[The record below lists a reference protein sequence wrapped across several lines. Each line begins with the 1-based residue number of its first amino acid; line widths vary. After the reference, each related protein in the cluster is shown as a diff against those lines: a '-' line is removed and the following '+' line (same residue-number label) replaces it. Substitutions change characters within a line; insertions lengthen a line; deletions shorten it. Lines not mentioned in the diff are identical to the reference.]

1 MTSSADFDPFA
12 PETVENP
19 HAFFRA
25 LRDDAPVCPLRGG
38 QWTVVSRREH
48 IEAVAMDPE
57 TFSSNLVG
65 VLIAGNAARDGT
77 AAPTLLEMPV
87 GGPRPVDALAIADPP
102 AHTRQ
107 RKLVNGAF
115 SMRRIQGLEPM
126 LRRLAG
132 ELFDAFEEQDEV
144 EWMEAVARPLPMVVI
159 CELLGFPIE
168 DAGEIERW
176 SNAGIALLSGLAT
189 AAEIG
194 ANSIQVA
201 ELGGYITARFAEA
214 KTALPDD
221 VMGDLARAT
230 LAVRP
235 AIGDDEAVAI
245 LLQLLIAGQET
256 TTSLLGG
263 AARLLAE
270 DPALQ
275 ARLRSEPSK
284 VASFIEEAVRL
295 ESPFYGHFRV
305 AKKDTELAG
314 CPVSAGTRLML
325 LWGSGNRDGHASLEH
340 VDLDRDKPRAHLSFG
355 HGIHYCI
362 GAELARL
369 EARVVVE
376 TLLDRTR
383 DVALGCDAGHVRHQ
397 PSLFVRRLERL
408 PLRLRR

>member
-1 MTSSADFDPFA
+1 MASPADFDPFA

-25 LRDDAPVCPLRGG
+25 LRKQEPVCPLRGG
-38 QWTVVSRREH
+38 QWTVVSRRRD
-48 IEAVAMDPE
+48 IEAVAMDPR

-65 VLIAGNAARDGT
+65 VLIAGNGDD
-77 AAPTLLEMPV
+77 APMLLEMPA

-102 AHTRQ
+102 AHPRQ
-107 RKLVNGAF
+107 RKLVNAAF
-115 SMRRIQGLEPM
+115 SMRRIKGLEPR
-126 LRRLAG
+126 LRQLASQ
-132 ELFDAFEEQDEV
+132 LFDAFEQESEV
-144 EWMEAVARPLPMVVI
+144 EWMEAVARPLPMLVI
-159 CELLGFPIE
+159 CELLGFPAQ
-168 DAGEIERW
+168 DADQLERW
-176 SNAGIALLSGLAT
+176 STAGIALLSGLAT

-201 ELGGYITARFAEA
+201 ELGGYIAARFAEA

-221 VMGDLARAT
+221 VMGDLARASQAT
-230 LAVRP
+230 NP

-263 AARLLAE
+263 AVRLLAE

-275 ARLRSEPSK
+275 ARLRAEAHK
-284 VASFIEEAVRL
+284 VPTFIEETVRL

-305 AKKDTELAG
+305 ANEDTELAG

-325 LWGSGNRDGHASLEH
+325 LWGSGNRDGDESLEH
-340 VDLDRDKPRAHLSFG
+340 VDLDRDKPRDHLSFG

-369 EARVVVE
+369 EARVVIE
-376 TLLDRTR
+376 TLLERTAS
-383 DVALGCDAGHVRHQ
+383 VALACDAGAVRHR